1 MDKNKK
7 QVIFPILFVLALFS
21 LIVAF
26 MFVPFAKVSAE
37 SIVDIEG
44 TNANGAIVLDENNKY
59 LKTKSFEVQND
70 TGYVVGDAS
79 ESYVLSKDGKGTTFA
94 NLFVE
99 TLGEGGEVLQGSEKY
114 NGFDAYGYVAGSGEE
129 IYKVDENNN
138 LVLDE
143 KGEKIVVGYKS
154 VALKLKYNFD
164 SNDDILGVDGRK
176 WNISEDTWQ
185 KGING
190 LSSVGVVGKGAVIVQ
205 KFVPSDS
212 KAYPTTSSDWTRLN
226 QFSNKETD
234 GIHTVNFFNEFN
246 PSNNKTPFNLYT
258 PKGEDLKNGVYIKV
272 TIAYELVNYEK
283 KFIITRKTYKNIVEE
298 TTFYL
303 CNTSGEVVFENMY
316 YSSSSNEETTRDEQ
330 TTTTLEQKGGV
341 IANKQG
347 SVDGFR
353 IDMRGN
359 NFDIKYR
366 FNNSKNYVKCND
378 GEIFLN
384 PGRYDFKIETKLGLV
399 RTKTIFIHE
408 QGSENNAKIYFGNSL
423 FSDDSQRVFST
434 SDSYP
439 VFVKGHVKLK
449 TNLFS
454 RNIYAP
460 LVGKVFRLDGDWEEV
475 ERDDKN
481 LPKTKLVSTKQAS
494 DDTWEFSD
502 LEEGN
507 YEAIFANNE
516 DYFDGETS
524 GDTYKFVWRF
534 SVVEEGQTPI
544 INQSTLENANGVS
557 DYDSMQY
564 AVVLK
569 SKGVGNIIV
578 CFADESDAY
587 NFANK
592 YLVSKVQKTS
602 NGFVFNEIEYSSEKK
617 MLENLHKLAR
627 EMVSKHYFDAS
638 NPETYLTIKEN
649 SIAPSISEDSSQE
662 EIDDYNNFKT
672 IENLNLAKDIV
683 VFSDENQ
690 ANRMSAGE
698 PYLNDRVYAYLDD
711 NGKIELGKYS
721 IKFLSIRDYES
732 ATITLFHEGTDLV
745 FEMPY
750 GVSVQEFLDSNLAP
764 SGRYKIVEKNYAG
777 TTEFSAIYLAPGD
790 MLSSITLERTLNG
803 ITTEHKLNKLDN
815 HTRIR
820 ANNVVI
826 TNAQNS
832 LDPYGI
838 IKVKRVGGETTFYH
852 MAEYA
857 EIPVIDEEGNYE
869 IILVDRIGR
878 SIEFY
883 VDIYSP
889 NKVYS
894 FRLVD
899 GTTEIMLKRAYGGKK
914 FELPTLQPQDPK
926 FVFGGWQDDEGHIFF
941 DEYIFESPNDIT
953 LYAVWNYANVSI
965 SIYDGKLLDSF
976 NSHVGDLKV
985 LPDVSK
991 NRYDLF
997 GYAFVQADGSIRFY
1011 RGQINQVPNVEK
1023 MRLDA
1028 VWTRKS
1034 DIKDVP
1040 QGSDNKT
1047 AITLINGQVRKTYE
1061 TSEET
1066 LNLPELR
1073 TDGLEFVGW
1082 LYQHGLVGSI
1092 FKSQL
1097 NLNEIAEICGEKQNT
1112 VKLTAVWK
1120 TADENGGAQMSGT
1133 TSASSNGNSNGS
1145 KNLAQM
1151 SSKTK
1156 TSIISGVTSFVV
1168 LLMSILFGVWFAKR
1182 KNKSKQIP
1190 EIENQIETSD
1200 IKVQTVQKP
1209 VTFKRHHENVYKFKT
1224 FDFKKTFARIIFPC
1238 LVVFM
1243 AFTMLFISQQGL
1255 MLSVRGLVDKKEYE
1269 QAIQTEITRQ
1279 LDLEDEEDKQNQE
1292 LLHDTFVKVQDAF
1305 SQDDSNLT
1313 SQTQSSTTEELSEE
1327 ESFLYTLVMLDL
1339 MEYGYDIFPAKVNV
1353 GNRTITGIGYYYFLG
1368 QNSNNFFE
1376 AGFVSIKDENSLTL
1390 DEVKEGVILT
1400 PIGENGESSKEYA
1413 DMVFMVTYNENWG
1426 PVHYIA
1432 YGNYVQYNVQDYAI
1446 FYKSVIDTGDYD
1458 DSLGDVYNY
1467 DLKEITH
1474 YANYGEEFKYDS
1486 YGLTSEIDYTDTY
1499 KLLDEI
1505 LANQDFNSLMVNIEN
1520 SSFISYQALNDY
1532 MAGNQNEALLG
1543 VDADL
1548 LLQYEAHINDNYYYI
1563 IMADGSVQTLE
1574 LPPDP
1579 EEKASIWERIW
1590 MGLIAVTG
1598 VVLGVMIGSIPGIG
1612 PFLSGAII
1620 GASIDLFMQVTI
1632 SGVAVDNIDWVSVGA
1647 SAVTGVLTAGIGS
1660 ATSVATKAALAGV
1673 KNVVA
1678 KFFIEAGIQ
1687 LASGLVSG
1695 AISYI
1700 TTAGIKGEPI
1710 TMEGLVKAL
1719 IVGGVTAV
1727 VMFCGQKAIKAIA
1740 NKLRSNKITPKKAE
1754 LNPEAKPDVPDKPQ
1768 LTENQK
1774 KYQRSKA
1781 VKEAWERERKAM
1793 LNGEETTYQWK
1804 GYNKTTGEVEYGSEA
1819 WELLTNGKVKG
1830 YDGCHIIDVSRSGN
1844 NINLI
1849 GNPDNIV
1856 FLPRFEENS
1865 HFYIHGNNWK
1875 NATDI
1880 EKLKNIYSWVV
1891 DRLKL
1896 LQ

>member
-143 KGEKIVVGYKS
+143 KGEKIIVGYKS

-212 KAYPTTSSDWTRLN
+212 KTYPTTSSDWTRLN

-234 GIHTVNFFNEFN
+234 GIHTVNFFNEFD
-246 PSNNKTPFNLYT
+246 PSSNKTPINLYT
-258 PKGEDLKNGVYIKV
+258 PKGEDLKTGVYIKV

-283 KFIITRKTYKNIVEE
+283 KFLITRKTYKNVVEE

-316 YSSSSNEETTRDEQ
+316 YSSSNNEETTRDEQ

-366 FNNSKNYVKCND
+366 FNNSNNYFECSD

-384 PGRYDFKIETKLGLV
+384 PGRYDFRIETKLGLV

-439 VFVKGHVKLK
+439 VFVKGYVKLK

-454 RNIYAP
+454 KNIYAP

-602 NGFVFNEIEYSSEKK
+602 NGFVFDEIEYSSEKK

-698 PYLNDRVYAYLDD
+698 PYLNDRAYAYLDE

-790 MLSSITLERTLNG
+790 MLSSMKEL
-803 ITTEHKLNKLDN
+803 
-815 HTRIR
+815 
-820 ANNVVI
+820 
-826 TNAQNS
+826 S
-832 LDPYGI
+832 
-838 IKVKRVGGETTFYH
+838 
-852 MAEYA
+852 M
-857 EIPVIDEEGNYE
+857 
-869 IILVDRIGR
+869 
-878 SIEFY
+878 
-883 VDIYSP
+883 
-889 NKVYS
+889 
-894 FRLVD
+894 
-899 GTTEIMLKRAYGGKK
+899 
-914 FELPTLQPQDPK
+914 ELPQNTNSTNL
-926 FVFGGWQDDEGHIFF
+926 I
-941 DEYIFESPNDIT
+941 IT
-953 LYAVWNYANVSI
+953 QE
-965 SIYDGKLLDSF
+965 
-976 NSHVGDLKV
+976 
-985 LPDVSK
+985 
-991 NRYDLF
+991 
-997 GYAFVQADGSIRFY
+997 FVQ
-1011 RGQINQVPNVEK
+1011 
-1023 MRLDA
+1023 
-1028 VWTRKS
+1028 
-1034 DIKDVP
+1034 
-1040 QGSDNKT
+1040 
-1047 AITLINGQVRKTYE
+1047 
-1061 TSEET
+1061 
-1066 LNLPELR
+1066 
-1073 TDGLEFVGW
+1073 
-1082 LYQHGLVGSI
+1082 
-1092 FKSQL
+1092 
-1097 NLNEIAEICGEKQNT
+1097 
-1112 VKLTAVWK
+1112 
-1120 TADENGGAQMSGT
+1120 
-1133 TSASSNGNSNGS
+1133 
-1145 KNLAQM
+1145 
-1151 SSKTK
+1151 
-1156 TSIISGVTSFVV
+1156 
-1168 LLMSILFGVWFAKR
+1168 
-1182 KNKSKQIP
+1182 
-1190 EIENQIETSD
+1190 
-1200 IKVQTVQKP
+1200 
-1209 VTFKRHHENVYKFKT
+1209 
-1224 FDFKKTFARIIFPC
+1224 
-1238 LVVFM
+1238 
-1243 AFTMLFISQQGL
+1243 TML
-1255 MLSVRGLVDKKEYE
+1255 LSPM
-1269 QAIQTEITRQ
+1269 
-1279 LDLEDEEDKQNQE
+1279 
-1292 LLHDTFVKVQDAF
+1292 H
-1305 SQDDSNLT
+1305 
-1313 SQTQSSTTEELSEE
+1313 
-1327 ESFLYTLVMLDL
+1327 
-1339 MEYGYDIFPAKVNV
+1339 
-1353 GNRTITGIGYYYFLG
+1353 
-1368 QNSNNFFE
+1368 
-1376 AGFVSIKDENSLTL
+1376 
-1390 DEVKEGVILT
+1390 
-1400 PIGENGESSKEYA
+1400 
-1413 DMVFMVTYNENWG
+1413 
-1426 PVHYIA
+1426 
-1432 YGNYVQYNVQDYAI
+1432 
-1446 FYKSVIDTGDYD
+1446 
-1458 DSLGDVYNY
+1458 
-1467 DLKEITH
+1467 
-1474 YANYGEEFKYDS
+1474 
-1486 YGLTSEIDYTDTY
+1486 
-1499 KLLDEI
+1499 
-1505 LANQDFNSLMVNIEN
+1505 
-1520 SSFISYQALNDY
+1520 
-1532 MAGNQNEALLG
+1532 
-1543 VDADL
+1543 
-1548 LLQYEAHINDNYYYI
+1548 
-1563 IMADGSVQTLE
+1563 
-1574 LPPDP
+1574 
-1579 EEKASIWERIW
+1579 
-1590 MGLIAVTG
+1590 
-1598 VVLGVMIGSIPGIG
+1598 
-1612 PFLSGAII
+1612 
-1620 GASIDLFMQVTI
+1620 
-1632 SGVAVDNIDWVSVGA
+1632 
-1647 SAVTGVLTAGIGS
+1647 
-1660 ATSVATKAALAGV
+1660 
-1673 KNVVA
+1673 
-1678 KFFIEAGIQ
+1678 
-1687 LASGLVSG
+1687 
-1695 AISYI
+1695 
-1700 TTAGIKGEPI
+1700 
-1710 TMEGLVKAL
+1710 
-1719 IVGGVTAV
+1719 
-1727 VMFCGQKAIKAIA
+1727 
-1740 NKLRSNKITPKKAE
+1740 KI
-1754 LNPEAKPDVPDKPQ
+1754 
-1768 LTENQK
+1768 
-1774 KYQRSKA
+1774 
-1781 VKEAWERERKAM
+1781 
-1793 LNGEETTYQWK
+1793 
-1804 GYNKTTGEVEYGSEA
+1804 
-1819 WELLTNGKVKG
+1819 LLT
-1830 YDGCHIIDVSRSGN
+1830 HME
-1844 NINLI
+1844 L
-1849 GNPDNIV
+1849 
-1856 FLPRFEENS
+1856 
-1865 HFYIHGNNWK
+1865 
-1875 NATDI
+1875 
-1880 EKLKNIYSWVV
+1880 
-1891 DRLKL
+1891 
-1896 LQ
+1896 

>member
-94 NLFVE
+94 SLFVE
-99 TLGEGGEVLQGSEKY
+99 TLGEGGEVLRGSEKY

-143 KGEKIVVGYKS
+143 KGEKIIVGYKS

-283 KFIITRKTYKNIVEE
+283 KFLITRKTYKNIVEE

-316 YSSSSNEETTRDEQ
+316 YSSSNNEETTRDEQ

-378 GEIFLN
+378 GEVFLN
-384 PGRYDFKIETKLGLV
+384 PGRYDFKITTKLGLV

-439 VFVKGHVKLK
+439 VFVKGYVKLK

-454 RNIYAP
+454 KNIYAP

-602 NGFVFNEIEYSSEKK
+602 NGFVFDEIEYSSEKK

-698 PYLNDRVYAYLDD
+698 PYLNDRAYAYLDE

-750 GVSVQEFLDSNLAP
+750 GVSVQEFLDSNFAP

-838 IKVKRVGGETTFYH
+838 IKVKRVGGETTIYH

-899 GTTEIMLKRAYGGKK
+899 GTTQIMLKRAYGGKK

-991 NRYDLF
+991 NGYDLF

-1011 RGQINQVPNVEK
+1011 RGQINQVPNVEE

-1200 IKVQTVQKP
+1200 INVENVQKP
-1209 VTFKRHHENVYKFKT
+1209 VTFKRHHENAYKFKT

-1279 LDLEDEEDKQNQE
+1279 LDLEDEEDKQNQD

-1305 SQDDSNLT
+1305 SQDNSNLT

-1339 MEYGYDIFPAKVNV
+1339 MAMGYDVFPAKIAINNKDFN
-1353 GNRTITGIGYYYFLG
+1353 GFGYSDYEKI
-1368 QNSNNFFE
+1368 FE
-1376 AGFVSIKDENSLTL
+1376 EESGKGLLYSAGFVSIKECNITQED
-1390 DEVKEGVILT
+1390 I
-1400 PIGENGESSKEYA
+1400 ENGIIIEPI
-1413 DMVFMVTYNENWG
+1413 VTDEDVKNKYLLTFAEEWG
-1426 PVHYIA
+1426 PVHYISF
-1432 YGNYVQYNVQDYAI
+1432 GNYVKYNIQDYAI
-1446 FYKSVIDTGDYD
+1446 NYSSKIDTGDYD
-1458 DSLGDVYNY
+1458 DSLGNVYNY
-1467 DLKEITH
+1467 DYGEITH
-1474 YANYGEEFKYDS
+1474 YANYGEEFKYDA
-1486 YGLTSEIDYTDTY
+1486 YNLTSEIDYTDTY

-1505 LANQDFNSLMVNIEN
+1505 LSNQDFNSLMVNIEN

-1563 IMADGSVQTLE
+1563 IMADGSVQVLE

-1598 VVLGVMIGSIPGIG
+1598 VVLGVVVGSIPGIG

-1647 SAVTGVLTAGIGS
+1647 SAVTGVLTAGISS
-1660 ATSVATKAALAGV
+1660 ATSAATKAALAGV

-1687 LASGLVSG
+1687 LASGLFSG

-1727 VMFCGQKAIKAIA
+1727 VMFCGGKILKVI
-1740 NKLRSNKITPKKAE
+1740 SNKVKNAMDKDVSQKQIERAVKKAQSGDCRDLNRLLNKKASQIARQVRNENPNWTKMRQGLEIHRKMKYTINTIKELDLKSFGRADGIDDIAGIIFELKPQTPKSMFAGLK
-1754 LNPEAKPDVPDKPQ
+1754 Q
-1768 LTENQK
+1768 LERYEQGALRNEDLK
-1774 KYQRSKA
+1774 KITKWIKILVTY
-1781 VKEAWERERKAM
+1781 
-1793 LNGEETTYQWK
+1793 ETK
-1804 GYNKTTGEVEYGSEA
+1804 
-1819 WELLTNGKVKG
+1819 
-1830 YDGCHIIDVSRSGN
+1830 
-1844 NINLI
+1844 
-1849 GNPDNIV
+1849 
-1856 FLPRFEENS
+1856 
-1865 HFYIHGNNWK
+1865 
-1875 NATDI
+1875 
-1880 EKLKNIYSWVV
+1880 
-1891 DRLKL
+1891 
-1896 LQ
+1896 

>member
-21 LIVAF
+21 LIIAF

-544 INQSTLENANGVS
+544 INQSILENANGVS

-672 IENLNLAKDIV
+672 IENLNLEKDIV

-997 GYAFVQADGSIRFY
+997 GYAFVQTDGSIRFY
-1011 RGQINQVPNVEK
+1011 RGQINQVPNVES

-1047 AITLINGQVRKTYE
+1047 AITLINGQVQKTYE
-1061 TSEET
+1061 TSDET

-1145 KNLAQM
+1145 KNLTQM

-1168 LLMSILFGVWFAKR
+1168 LLMSILFGFWFAKR
-1182 KNKSKQIP
+1182 KNKSQQIP

-1200 IKVQTVQKP
+1200 INVQTVQKP

-1238 LVVFM
+1238 LVAFM

-1255 MLSVRGLVDKKEYE
+1255 MLSVRGLVDKKEYG

-1279 LDLEDEEDKQNQE
+1279 LDLEDEEDKQNQD

-1305 SQDDSNLT
+1305 SQDDSNST

-1339 MEYGYDIFPAKVNV
+1339 MAMGYDVFPARIAINNKDFN
-1353 GNRTITGIGYYYFLG
+1353 GFGYSDYK
-1368 QNSNNFFE
+1368 NIFE
-1376 AGFVSIKDENSLTL
+1376 AESGKGLLYSAGFVSL
-1390 DEVKEGVILT
+1390 KECNIT
-1400 PIGENGESSKEYA
+1400 QEDIENGIIIEPVITDEDVKNKYLLTFAE
-1413 DMVFMVTYNENWG
+1413 EWG
-1426 PVHYIA
+1426 PVHYISF
-1432 YGNYVQYNVQDYAI
+1432 GNYVKYNIQDYAI
-1446 FYKSVIDTGDYD
+1446 NYSSKIDTGDYD

-1474 YANYGEEFKYDS
+1474 YANYGKEFKYDA

-1660 ATSVATKAALAGV
+1660 ATSVATKAALSKV

-1687 LASGLVSG
+1687 LASGLFSG

-1727 VMFCGQKAIKAIA
+1727 VMFCGGKVLKVI
-1740 NKLRSNKITPKKAE
+1740 SNKIKTIRETK
-1754 LNPEAKPDVPDKPQ
+1754 L
-1768 LTENQK
+1768 LNQK
-1774 KYQRSKA
+1774 NETVLGRNKPLQEHHYLTNKSKRYTMKFKEITDKYDLDLDGS
-1781 VKEAWERERKAM
+1781 W
-1793 LNGEETTYQWK
+1793 
-1804 GYNKTTGEVEYGSEA
+1804 NK
-1819 WELLTNGKVKG
+1819 ELLPHQGRHP
-1830 YDGCHIIDVSRSGN
+1830 YEYHD
-1844 NINLI
+1844 
-1849 GNPDNIV
+1849 
-1856 FLPRFEENS
+1856 
-1865 HFYIHGNNWK
+1865 YM
-1875 NATDI
+1875 
-1880 EKLKNIYSWVV
+1880 LKNVKSI
-1891 DRLKL
+1891 DKL
-1896 LQ
+1896 ANGDKKIFLELFENVKQEIRNNTEMLYKNFWRNL